1 MLAFTGLR
9 LKIHIKLLILNNVK
23 LFEYNFSGAKKRHKT
38 DLQMG
43 CSRWFGEIII
53 KIWCGAD

>member
-1 MLAFTGLR
+1 MLVFTGLR

-23 LFEYNFSGAKKRHKT
+23 LFEYNFFGTKKAQNR
-38 DLQMG
+38 LANGLFPMV
-43 CSRWFGEIII
+43 GEIII